1 MRRWFYGAGATC
13 RFELRRSFT
22 VQRIAV
28 SVVLALFPPMMLT
41 LMIGA
46 TKVAQAAIDPQEKP
60 GVVREIQLVQGF
72 APFAIVFLVSLVCL
86 LSLLLWATPNV
97 YSELEGKS
105 WSFIASRPGG
115 RISTYLGKFL
125 ASVLVSFGV
134 ALIALTLSVLIADLM
149 LSTPDPQRLWMS
161 LTAIY
166 FIACFVYGAVFSMLG
181 TLFFRRSMVVAAGYL
196 LGFEV
201 ILATVPAVIGKLTV
215 RFHLQEL
222 GIRWIG
228 FFLPFEN
235 QREYQILY
243 GEPWPTW
250 ANLAM
255 LMGTGLITLLIGALV
270 IVNRQYITSDET

>member
-1 MRRWFYGAGATC
+1 MRRWMNGAAATC

-28 SVVLALFPPMMLT
+28 SVVLALFPPTMLT

-46 TKVAQAAIDPQEKP
+46 TKVAQASINSVDKP
-60 GVVREIQLVQGF
+60 GVAREIQIVQGF

-134 ALIALTLSVLIADLM
+134 ALIALSLSVLIADRM
-149 LSTPDPQRLWMS
+149 LSTPDPERLWMS
-161 LTAIY
+161 LVAIY

-181 TLFFRRSMVVAAGYL
+181 TLFYKRSMVVAAGYIM
-196 LGFEV
+196 GFEV
-201 ILATVPAVIGKLTV
+201 ILASIPAVIGKLTV

-235 QREYQILY
+235 QREYKILY
-243 GEPWPTW
+243 GDPWPTW

-255 LMGTGLITLLIGALV
+255 LIGTGLITLLIGAIV